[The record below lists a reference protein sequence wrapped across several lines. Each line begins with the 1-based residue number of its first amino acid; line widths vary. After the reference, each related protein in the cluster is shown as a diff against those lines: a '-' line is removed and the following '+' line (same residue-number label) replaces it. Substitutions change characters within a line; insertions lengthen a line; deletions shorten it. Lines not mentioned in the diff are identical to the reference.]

1 MSAKANYFR
10 LGLFVLICIGI
21 GITIIM
27 MLGVFNS
34 LEPKVLMETYANE
47 SVQGLDVGSKVKY
60 RGVRLGQ
67 VKEVGFTSWVYE
79 SKKNPVDRKGYIY
92 ILMEL
97 NPLKLKGMAP
107 RGNLNQPELDAVI
120 AQGLRC
126 RLKSEGI
133 TGLMYLDFDMMNPAN
148 NPPLP
153 LDWTPENLYVPSAP
167 STATKFLDSAD
178 HLLRRLDNFKIEET
192 IQNLNNVL
200 TTMNAKLAAMQTEQL
215 NNEATRLLG
224 DLRQTNQALL
234 DVLRNPDNQ
243 TIQKDAAASLAG
255 VRKIVDNP
263 KIPQSIDLF
272 CANLTKLDQMLN
284 KRDNDLAVSLD
295 NLRQVSENLRAFSEH
310 LRQYPTGVLLSEPP
324 APSQLPRK

>member
-10 LGLFVLICIGI
+10 LGLFVIICLGI
-21 GITIIM
+21 GVVIIM
-27 MLGVFNS
+27 MLGVFKS
-34 LEPKVLMETYANE
+34 FEPRVLVETYADE
-47 SVQGLDVGSKVKY
+47 SVQGLDVGSKVKF

-67 VKEVGFTSWVYE
+67 VKEVGFTSGIYE
-79 SKKNPVDRKGYIY
+79 TKKKTADRKGYIY

-97 NPLKLKGMAP
+97 NPVKLKGMAP
-107 RGNLNQPELDAVI
+107 RDGLNQSGLDIAI

-133 TGLMYLDFDMMNPAN
+133 TGLMYLDFDLMNPDT

-153 LDWTPENLYVPSAP
+153 IDWKPEELYVPSAP

-178 HLLRRLDNFKIEET
+178 HLLRRVSNLKIEE
-192 IQNLNNVL
+192 IIHNLNTVL
-200 TTMNAKLAAMQTEQL
+200 TTMNAKLEKMQTEQL

-224 DLRQTNQALL
+224 ELRQTNQALL
-234 DVLRNPDNQ
+234 DVLRNPNNGN
-243 TIQKDAAASLAG
+243 IQKDVAASLAG
-255 VRKIVDNP
+255 VRKLVDNP
-263 KIPQSIDLF
+263 KIPQSIDLV
-272 CANLTKLDQMLN
+272 CANLVKLDQMLN

-310 LRQYPTGVLLSEPP
+310 LQQYPTGVLLSEPP
-324 APSQLPRK
+324 LPSQPPRK

>member
-10 LGLFVLICIGI
+10 LGLFVIVCLGI
-21 GITIIM
+21 GVVIIM
-27 MLGVFNS
+27 MLGVFKS
-34 LEPKVLMETYANE
+34 FEPKVLMETYADE

-67 VKEVGFTSWVYE
+67 VKEVGFTSWIYE
-79 SKKNPVDRKGYIY
+79 AHKKPVDRRGYIY

-97 NPLKLKGMAP
+97 NPVKLKGMAP
-107 RGNLNQPELDAVI
+107 RGNLNQKALDAVI

-133 TGLMYLDFDMMNPAN
+133 TGLMYLDFDLMNPET

-153 LDWTPENLYVPSAP
+153 IDWTPEDFYVPSAP

-178 HLLRRLDNFKIEET
+178 HLLRRVGNLKIEET
-192 IQNLNNVL
+192 IHNLNTVL
-200 TTMNAKLAAMQTEQL
+200 TTMNAKLEKMQTEQL

-224 DLRQTNQALL
+224 ELRQTNQALL
-234 DVLRNPDNQ
+234 DVLRNPNNGN
-243 TIQKDAAASLAG
+243 IQKDAAASLAG
-255 VRKIVDNP
+255 VRKLVDNP
-263 KIPQSIDLF
+263 KIPQSIDLV
-272 CANLTKLDQMLN
+272 CANLVKLDQMLN

-310 LRQYPTGVLLSEPP
+310 LQQYPTGVLLSEPP
-324 APSQLPRK
+324 PPSQPPRK

>member
-21 GITIIM
+21 GIAIIM

-34 LEPKVLMETYANE
+34 LEPKVLVETYADE

-67 VKEVGFTSWVYE
+67 VKEVSFTSRIYE
-79 SKKNPVDRKGYIY
+79 RDKRPADRSGYIY

-97 NPLKLKGMAP
+97 NPVKLQGMAP
-107 RGNLNQPELDAVI
+107 RGNLNQQELDAVI

-133 TGLMYLDFDMMNPAN
+133 TGLMYLDFDTMNPAT

-153 LDWTPENLYVPSAP
+153 FDWKPENLYVPSTP

-192 IQNLNNVL
+192 IQNLNTVL
-200 TTMNAKLAAMQTEQL
+200 TTMNRKLAAMQTEQL

-234 DVLRNPDNQ
+234 DVLRNPNNQ

-295 NLRQVSENLRAFSEH
+295 NLRQVSDNLRAFSEH

-324 APSQLPRK
+324 APSQAPRK